1 MNELSNEKLKDELL
15 RLTLKLNQVEQVL
28 LEREKIA
35 ALGDLIPGITHD
47 INTPLGVAVSA
58 GSYLEAQNKRTNE
71 IFESGK
77 LKKSELIDYLANVK
91 ESTDIING
99 NLVRAVEL
107 IRNLKEISVYQS
119 GDLKVDF
126 DLCRYINTVVNT
138 LKHEYKRTNHKVE
151 VDCECIN
158 IHSYPGAYS
167 QIVINL
173 IMNSLTH
180 GFKECDVGN
189 IKLTVNRINGLTMIY
204 SDDGHGI
211 PEIIVDKIFEPFYT
225 TKRDNGG
232 TGLGLSIVKDLV
244 ENKLKGSITRD
255 VTKTKGT
262 TFVIRIPDEEIEKR

>member
-1 MNELSNEKLKDELL
+1 M
-15 RLTLKLNQVEQVL
+15 
-28 LEREKIA
+28 
-35 ALGDLIPGITHD
+35 
-47 INTPLGVAVSA
+47 
-58 GSYLEAQNKRTNE
+58 
-71 IFESGK
+71 
-77 LKKSELIDYLANVK
+77 
-91 ESTDIING
+91 
-99 NLVRAVEL
+99 
-107 IRNLKEISVYQS
+107 
-119 GDLKVDF
+119 
-126 DLCRYINTVVNT
+126 VNT

-151 VDCECIN
+151 VDCESIN

-189 IKLTVNRINGLTMIY
+189 IKLTISRINGLTMIY
-204 SDDGHGI
+204 SDDGRGI

-232 TGLGLSIVKDLV
+232 TGLGLSIVRDLV
-244 ENKLKGSITRD
+244 ESKLKGSITRD